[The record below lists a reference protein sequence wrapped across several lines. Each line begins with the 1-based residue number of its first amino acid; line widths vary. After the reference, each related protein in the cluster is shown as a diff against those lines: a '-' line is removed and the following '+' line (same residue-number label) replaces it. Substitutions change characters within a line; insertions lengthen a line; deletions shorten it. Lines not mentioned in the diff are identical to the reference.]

1 MLMIALLLAA
11 GLLHPPVLGPQILS
25 APQPPAASMSQPAV
39 SAAPATGGAT
49 IAWAADD
56 HVYIALLSLEGRI
69 APQLTELQASQP
81 TPPSIVPFRG
91 GYLVAWSNLALPE
104 QAVLVKLSQDLRPIA
119 ETRMPGR
126 SSEVRSDGTFAWLL
140 VDGNGFPVS
149 DDGGGLALGGR
160 AFACDDV
167 AVVGNALPPRVSHE
181 EQSCGGHFNFC
192 PPGLYAVSIA
202 WRNTIQQIPT
212 GTNTFPASLAFDG
225 RTLLSAFYIPDA
237 FGSASGAVR
246 VFAFGAGSPPPILIG
261 GYIDPQSP
269 PRPSIATDGE
279 RFVVVW
285 RSWHPNDY
293 DVAGAVIDPVTFKVT
308 PLSIA
313 ASSADERE
321 PGVAAV
327 APGRFLITYTV
338 SAEGER
344 RLAARF
350 LDFGE
355 TPARFRPSH

>member
-11 GLLHPPVLGPQILS
+11 ALLHPPVLGPQILS
-25 APQPPAASMSQPAV
+25 APQPPAASTSQPAV
-39 SAAPATGGAT
+39 SAAPAAGGAT

-56 HVYIALLSLEGRI
+56 HIYIALLSLEGRL
-69 APQLTELQASQP
+69 APQPTELAASQP

-119 ETRMPGR
+119 ETHMTGR
-126 SSEVRSDGTFAWLL
+126 SAEVRSDGAFAWML
-140 VDGNGFPVS
+140 VDGNAFPVS
-149 DDGGGLALGGR
+149 DDGAGLAIGR
-160 AFACDDV
+160 NMFAADDL
-167 AVVGNALPPRVSHE
+167 AVVGSEMPPRVSHE
-181 EQSCGGHFNFC
+181 APFCVGHFNFC
-192 PPGLYAVSIA
+192 LPDRYAVTIA

-225 RTLLSAFYIPDA
+225 QTLLSAFYIPDA
-237 FGSASGAVR
+237 FGSPSGAVR
-246 VFAFGAGSPPPILIG
+246 VFAFGATSPIPIG
-261 GYIDPQSP
+261 GYIDSQRP

-293 DVAGAVIDPVTFKVT
+293 DVSGAVIDPATFKVT

-321 PGVAAV
+321 PGVAAI

-338 SAEGER
+338 STAGER
-344 RLAARF
+344 RFAARF

-355 TPARFRPSH
+355 TPLRRHATFR

>member
-1 MLMIALLLAA
+1 MPMIALLLAA
-11 GLLHPPVLGPQILS
+11 GLLHPPILGPQILS
-25 APQPPAASMSQPAV
+25 APQPLPASTSQPALSV
-39 SAAPATGGAT
+39 APAAGGAS

-56 HVYIALLSLEGRI
+56 HIYVAMLSLEGRI
-69 APQLTELQASQP
+69 APQPTELQASQP

-119 ETRMPGR
+119 ETRMAGR
-126 SSEVRSDGTFAWLL
+126 SAEVRSDGTFAWLL

-160 AFACDDV
+160 VFVGDDL
-167 AVVGNALPPRVSHE
+167 AVVGSALPPLVSHE
-181 EQSCGGHFNFC
+181 VQSCFGHFNFC
-192 PPGLYAVSIA
+192 PPGLYAVTIA
-202 WRNTIQQIPT
+202 WRNTVYQIPT

-225 RTLLSAFYIPDA
+225 RTLLSAYHIPDA

-246 VFAFGAGSPPPILIG
+246 VFAFGAGSPPILIG
-261 GYIDPQSP
+261 GYIDPQWR

-285 RSWHPNDY
+285 RSWHPDDY
-293 DVAGAVIDPVTFKVT
+293 DVAGAVIDPVTFHVT

-321 PGVAAV
+321 PGVAAI

-338 SAEGER
+338 STGDER

-355 TPARFRPSH
+355 TPVRFRPSR